1 MAGRKGLGVLGFS
14 VGALDQVPP
23 LRDAY
28 KKAIKN
34 AEPVGAFV
42 NDNLMV
48 CIAAYVAEDTDKAR
62 NSMVNARP
70 NYLVS
75 NVFRYHD
82 TFPHPAE
89 IPNWP
94 NLIPDIKLEEVD
106 YYLET
111 GGVCGNPDEALEQV
125 KRWEDTGI
133 DQLVF
138 GIGPAPVADTIEM
151 IELMGKH
158 VIPKIDP
165 DPVHSTTKYR
175 EAAAK
180 KG

>member
-1 MAGRKGLGVLGFS
+1 
-14 VGALDQVPP
+14 
-23 LRDAY
+23 
-28 KKAIKN
+28 
-34 AEPVGAFV
+34 
-42 NDNLMV
+42 MV
-48 CIAAYVAEDTDKAR
+48 CIAAYVADDTQKAR
-62 NSMVNARP
+62 SSMVNARP

-82 TFPHPAE
+82 TFPHPPE
-89 IPNWP
+89 VPNWP
-94 NLIPDIKLEEVD
+94 TLIPDIKLEEID
-106 YYLET
+106 FYTST

-138 GIGPAPVADTIEM
+138 GIGPAPLADTVEM